1 MKKIFLAISV
11 TAILAGLNFSCNLID
26 GQKQEAMSKEDS
38 LAAVANA
45 PIIEFEREV
54 FDFGTLV
61 EGDTVSHAFKFK
73 NVSTKPI
80 VVENATAS
88 CGCTTPE
95 WAKTPILAAKSSEI
109 KAGFN
114 AASAGPFEKTITVK
128 LQGIALPVELKIKG
142 EVVASA
148 TPAKAEKQR

>member
-1 MKKIFLAISV
+1 MQKIIAIIALLFTLQVQAQTAASV
-11 TAILAGLNFSCNLID
+11 VKFEKLEYNFGKITQNVPV
-26 GQKQEAMSKEDS
+26 KY
-38 LAAVANA
+38 
-45 PIIEFEREV
+45 
-54 FDFGTLV
+54 
-61 EGDTVSHAFKFK
+61 AFKFK

-128 LQGIALPVELKIKG
+128 LQGISLPVELKIKG

-148 TPAKAEKQR
+148 TPAKATKQR